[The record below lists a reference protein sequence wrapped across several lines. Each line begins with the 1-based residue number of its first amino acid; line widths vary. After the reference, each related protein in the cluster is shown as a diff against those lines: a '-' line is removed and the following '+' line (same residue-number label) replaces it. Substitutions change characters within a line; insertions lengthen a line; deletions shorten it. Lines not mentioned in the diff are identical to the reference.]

1 MVYLFSLGVLLSV
14 ASSVVFG
21 HGRLLDPP
29 SRNYMWRVGFRNP
42 DNYNDNELNCEGF
55 AHQWSVSGGKCGVC
69 GDPYGKEQA
78 HAFPGRYANNII
90 TRTYS
95 KGQEIEVKVHISAHH
110 KGYFTFE
117 IGDIGHAPITEEK
130 LHHLLRVAGSKSTRY
145 YLPKRSGAGIF
156 KVSLQLPRNLFCR
169 HCVLRWTY
177 RAGNSWGSD
186 ETGNGVGKG
195 AQVYAFNHLS
205 PAMRKS
211 PRLEISIEHFHQ

>member
-1 MVYLFSLGVLLSV
+1 MACLFSLCVLLSV

-21 HGRLLDPP
+21 HGRLMDPP
-29 SRNYMWRVGFRNP
+29 SRNSMWKVGFQNP
-42 DNYNDNELNCEGF
+42 ANYNDNELNCGGF
-55 AHQWSVSGGKCGVC
+55 AHQWSVSGGMCGVC

-78 HAFPGRYANNII
+78 HVFPGRYANNII

-117 IGDIGHAPITEEK
+117 IGDIGHAPITDEK

-145 YLPKRSGAGIF
+145 YLPKGSGTGFF
-156 KVSLQLPRNLFCR
+156 KVSLQLPRNLLCR

-177 RAGNSWGSD
+177 RAGNSWGID
-186 ETGNGVGKG
+186 ETGNGIGKG
-195 AQVYAFNHLS
+195 AQVYTLNRLS
-205 PAMRKS
+205 PG
-211 PRLEISIEHFHQ
+211 LFL